1 MQNVNKKEIAT
12 RILKASLDPTHYGN
26 RCDRC
31 GRRLKLRP
39 GGLILWPL
47 GGRFTECRSCGH
59 ENEGLLERAGITQEM
74 LESAGIPTGQSNI
87 VDLGECM
94 GCEVEVQVSRD
105 FTKIFCRRCGREW
118 DRYQWE
124 EDQGYALSPALAGLI
139 PLKPDASRAAK
150 KLVALQE
157 ANDID
162 ASTPYLVIKLSE
174 IVGKSAMQMFK
185 EGWNSKKS
193 ADTPVRFVAVCED
206 HVALY
211 TFGSETHAVT
221 EIMYSDLFAIED
233 WPLPFNDILDVN
245 EQSKLANMLLEFLG
259 IFRANAAP
267 YTKEVYGLAAQ
278 EIENSQRDFSSQQ
291 SITQEL
297 EKLVDPHTRGLLDA
311 EEFASAKRIL
321 LNP

>member
-1 MQNVNKKEIAT
+1 MQNVSKKEIAT
-12 RILKASLDPTHYGN
+12 LILKASLDPTHYGN
-26 RCDRC
+26 RCDSC

-59 ENEGLLERAGITQEM
+59 ENEGLLERAGITLEM
-74 LESAGIPTGQSNI
+74 LDSAGIPTGSRNI

-94 GCEVEVQVSRD
+94 RCEVEVQVSRD

-124 EDQGYALSPALAGLI
+124 EDQGYALSPGLAGLI
-139 PLKPDASRAAK
+139 PIKPDTSRAAK
-150 KLVALQE
+150 KLIALQE
-157 ANDID
+157 ASDID

-174 IVGKSAMQMFK
+174 IVGKSNMQLFK
-185 EGWNSKKS
+185 EGWNSNKN
-193 ADTPVRFVAVCED
+193 AGAPLRFVAVCED

-211 TFGSETHAVT
+211 TFDSETHSVT
-221 EIMYSDLFAIED
+221 EIMHSDLFAIED
-233 WPLPFNDILDVN
+233 WPLPFKDILDAN
-245 EQSKLANMLLEFLG
+245 EQSKLANMLLEFVG
-259 IFRANAAP
+259 IFQANSTP
-267 YTKEVYGLAAQ
+267 YTKEIYGLAAQ
-278 EIENSQRDFSSQQ
+278 EIDNSQQKVPVGQ

-297 EKLVDPHTRGLLDA
+297 EKLVDLHTRGLLNA